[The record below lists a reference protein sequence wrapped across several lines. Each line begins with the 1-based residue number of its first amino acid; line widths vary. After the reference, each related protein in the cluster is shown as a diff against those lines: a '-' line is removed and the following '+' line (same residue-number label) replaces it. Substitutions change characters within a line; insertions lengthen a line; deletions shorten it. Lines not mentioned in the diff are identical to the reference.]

1 MHIDVDVVVVFRDTE
16 MNTFYLAQLD
26 VVWLGLLIS
35 LCSNFWSASHLVLM
49 LCVLFVFIL
58 LGLGFSRLFV
68 ESLILAQDERWRR
81 A

>member
-35 LCSNFWSASHLVLM
+35 LCSNFWSAS
-49 LCVLFVFIL
+49 
-58 LGLGFSRLFV
+58 LGLLRSGVVCLFC
-68 ESLILAQDERWRR
+68 
-81 A
+81 

>member
-16 MNTFYLAQLD
+16 MNIFYLAQLD

-49 LCVLFVFIL
+49 LCVLFVFFVRF
-58 LGLGFSRLFV
+58 GLFTPFCGEFDPGSG
-68 ESLILAQDERWRR
+68 
-81 A
+81 

>member
-35 LCSNFWSASHLVLM
+35 LCSNFWSASHMGFKRFV
-49 LCVLFVFIL
+49 CVVCLFC
-58 LGLGFSRLFV
+58 
-68 ESLILAQDERWRR
+68 
-81 A
+81 

>member
-35 LCSNFWSASHLVLM
+35 LCSNFWSASL
-49 LCVLFVFIL
+49 
-58 LGLGFSRLFV
+58 
-68 ESLILAQDERWRR
+68 WRR
-81 A
+81 RHGVVCLYFVRFGLFTPFLWRV